1 VDPHPHSRRRA
12 ASLVALAAVAAL
24 PFAASPAF
32 PWLHAHAQWGDLLV
46 PTFFAVWLASG
57 AWRSSGSSWPV
68 AGSVLLY
75 LVVQVASLIWG
86 SGSGDPRRIAA
97 AALLGGY
104 LLMARLGLSPDTP
117 GGRALG
123 RVVAATSV
131 LLALL
136 AVGGEMMFLAGRST
150 LLVGG
155 FGDLVPG
162 AYARIQATFPSPNL
176 LASYT
181 IFASGV
187 VDSGHTRLD
196 PRLRA
201 IVQGCL
207 AVTVLL
213 TFSRGALVFVAA
225 WLFRHAPRTRK
236 LVVLGTLAAL
246 AVLTLANVRVGV
258 VPPSFAVSSDE
269 SLRLQALRTAWGA
282 FTQHPILGT
291 GPGTSPGIVET
302 YPYDAHC
309 TPLQVVATLGVLG
322 FAAFLAVTA
331 ASLRGAR
338 GAADGAMIVTI
349 VALFVDGLAQDVD
362 DFRHVWV
369 GLGLVPVSGRVGTGP
384 AGHPE
389 PR

>member
-1 VDPHPHSRRRA
+1 MDSHSHSGRRA

-24 PFAASPAF
+24 PFAAWPAF
-32 PWLHAHAQWGDLLV
+32 PWLHTHAQWGDLVVL
-46 PTFFAVWLASG
+46 TFFAVWLASE
-57 AWRSSGSSWPV
+57 AWRTSRSSWPV
-68 AGSVLLY
+68 AGAVLIY
-75 LVVQVASLIWG
+75 LVAQVASLIGG
-86 SGSGDPRRIAA
+86 SGSGDPHRIAA

-104 LLMARLGLSPDTP
+104 LLMARVGLGPDTP

-131 LLALL
+131 FLALL
-136 AVGGEMMFLAGRST
+136 ALGGEMMFLAGRST

-196 PRLRA
+196 RRARA

-213 TFSRGALVFVAA
+213 TFSRGALVFAAA

-236 LVVLGTLAAL
+236 VVVPGILAAL
-246 AVLTLANVRVGV
+246 AILTLTNVRVGV
-258 VPPSFAVSSDE
+258 SPPSFAVSSDE

-282 FTQHPILGT
+282 FTRHPIFGT

-309 TPLQVVATLGVLG
+309 TPLQVAATLGVTG
-322 FAAFLAVTA
+322 FLAFLAVMA
-331 ASLRGAR
+331 ASFRRLRGV
-338 GAADGAMIVTI
+338 DGAMIVTI
-349 VALFVDGLAQDVD
+349 GALFVDGLAQDVD

-369 GLGLVPVSGRVGTGP
+369 ALGLVPVSGRVGTGP
-384 AGHPE
+384 AGPPE